1 MKNDSFIL
9 FQNFEMQMKRLSSL
23 SSFLAVKAE
32 FEAEGTRIDE
42 LAILSELCCKNS
54 IPLTLKIG
62 GPTAQR
68 DIYEAFQLGASN
80 ILVPMV
86 ESKYSLLNCF
96 EMFEKFLPL
105 FKDLT
110 NTPKLF
116 INIESQLAL
125 KNINS
130 ILKLIEDENLP
141 VETIVIGRSDLSKSL
156 MISDVDNEKMLK
168 ICIELLSKKNNLN
181 VTIGG
186 NLMSKSFAFIRN
198 LSKKGLY
205 AFESRKCTFKT
216 KVLLKKNDFNS
227 LIDSALQ
234 FELAWLNCKKNLYGD
249 RSQEENLRI
258 KTIESRLKN
267 PNL

>member
-1 MKNDSFIL
+1 MKNDSYTL

-62 GPTAQR
+62 GPSAQR

-80 ILVPMV
+80 ILVPMI

-116 INIESQLAL
+116 INI
-125 KNINS
+125 
-130 ILKLIEDENLP
+130 
-141 VETIVIGRSDLSKSL
+141 
-156 MISDVDNEKMLK
+156 
-168 ICIELLSKKNNLN
+168 
-181 VTIGG
+181 
-186 NLMSKSFAFIRN
+186 
-198 LSKKGLY
+198 
-205 AFESRKCTFKT
+205 
-216 KVLLKKNDFNS
+216 
-227 LIDSALQ
+227 
-234 FELAWLNCKKNLYGD
+234 
-249 RSQEENLRI
+249 
-258 KTIESRLKN
+258 
-267 PNL
+267 

>member
-1 MKNDSFIL
+1 MKNDSFPL
-9 FQNFEMQMKRLSSL
+9 FDNFEKQMKKLASL

-42 LAILSELCCKNS
+42 LAILSELCCKNR

-62 GPTAQR
+62 GPFAQR

-80 ILVPMV
+80 ILVPMI
-86 ESKYSLLNCF
+86 ESQYSLLYCF
-96 EMFEKFLPL
+96 EIFRKFLPL

-110 NTPKLF
+110 STPKLF

-125 KNINS
+125 KNIHS
-130 ILKLIEDENLP
+130 ILKLIKDEKLP

-156 MISDVDNEKMLK
+156 NISDVDHKMMLK
-168 ICIELLSKKNNLN
+168 ICIEIINETSNLN
-181 VTIGG
+181 VTLGG
-186 NLMSKSFAFIRN
+186 NLMYKSFSFIKI
-198 LSKKGLY
+198 LSEKGLC

-216 KVLLKKNDFNS
+216 SDSLQKNNFNS
-227 LIDSALQ
+227 LINSALE
-234 FELAWLNCKKNLYGD
+234 FELSWLNLKKNLYGD

-267 PNL
+267 SNI

>member
-1 MKNDSFIL
+1 MKNDSYIL

-54 IPLTLKIG
+54 VPLTLKIG
-62 GPTAQR
+62 GPSAQR

-80 ILVPMV
+80 ILVPMI

-125 KNINS
+125 KNIDS

-141 VETIVIGRSDLSKSL
+141 VETIVIGRSDLSQSL

-168 ICIELLSKKNNLN
+168 ICIEILSKK
-181 VTIGG
+181 
-186 NLMSKSFAFIRN
+186 
-198 LSKKGLY
+198 
-205 AFESRKCTFKT
+205 
-216 KVLLKKNDFNS
+216 
-227 LIDSALQ
+227 
-234 FELAWLNCKKNLYGD
+234 
-249 RSQEENLRI
+249 RI
-258 KTIESRLKN
+258 
-267 PNL
+267 

>member
-1 MKNDSFIL
+1 MKNDSFLL
-9 FQNFEMQMKRLSSL
+9 FEKFELQMKRLSSL

-62 GPTAQR
+62 GPSAQR
-68 DIYEAFQLGASN
+68 DIYEAFQLGATN

-96 EMFEKFLPL
+96 EMVQKFLPL

-125 KNINS
+125 KNIDS
-130 ILKLIEDENLP
+130 ILKLIDDEKLP
-141 VETIVIGRSDLSKSL
+141 VESLVIGRSDLSKSL
-156 MISDVDNEKMLK
+156 KKVDVDNEKILE
-168 ICIELLSKKNNLN
+168 ICSELLKKRRNLN
-181 VTIGG
+181 VTLGG
-186 NLMSKSFAFIRN
+186 NLMNKSFPFISN

-216 KVLLKKNDFNS
+216 FEAIKKNNFIS
-227 LIDSALQ
+227 LINNALE
-234 FELAWLNCKKNLYGD
+234 FELSWLNCKKNLYGD
-249 RSQEENLRI
+249 RSQEEDLRI

-267 PNL
+267 

>member
-54 IPLTLKIG
+54 VPLTLKIG
-62 GPTAQR
+62 GPSAQR

-80 ILVPMV
+80 ILVPMI

-105 FKDLT
+105 FEDLT

-125 KNINS
+125 KNIDS
-130 ILKLIEDENLP
+130 ILQLIEDENLP
-141 VETIVIGRSDLSKSL
+141 VEKIVIGRSDLSKSL
-156 MISDVDNEKMLK
+156 MISDVDNEKMLQ
-168 ICIELLSKKNNLN
+168 ICIEILSKKSNLN
-181 VTIGG
+181 FT
-186 NLMSKSFAFIRN
+186 
-198 LSKKGLY
+198 Y
-205 AFESRKCTFKT
+205 
-216 KVLLKKNDFNS
+216 
-227 LIDSALQ
+227 
-234 FELAWLNCKKNLYGD
+234 Y
-249 RSQEENLRI
+249 
-258 KTIESRLKN
+258 
-267 PNL
+267 

>member
-1 MKNDSFIL
+1 MKNDSFLL
-9 FQNFEMQMKRLSSL
+9 FKDFEKRMKRLSSL

-96 EMFEKFLPL
+96 EMIQKFLPL
-105 FKDLT
+105 FKELT

-125 KNINS
+125 ENIDS
-130 ILKLIEDENLP
+130 ILQLIHNENLP
-141 VETIVIGRSDLSKSL
+141 VKSIVIGRSDLSKSL
-156 MISDVDNEKMLK
+156 NICNVDNEMMLK
-168 ICIELLSKKNNLN
+168 ICAGLIKKRKNLN
-181 VTIGG
+181 VTLGG
-186 NLMSKSFAFIRN
+186 NLMNKSFSFVSN

-205 AFESRKCTFKT
+205 AFESRKCTFKIN
-216 KVLLKKNDFNS
+216 KNLDKNNFNS
-227 LIDSALQ
+227 LIKSALD
-234 FELAWLNCKKNLYGD
+234 FELSWLNCKKNLYGD

-258 KTIESRLKN
+258 KTIESRLRN
-267 PNL
+267 PIV

>member
-1 MKNDSFIL
+1 MKNDSYTL

-54 IPLTLKIG
+54 VPLTLKIG
-62 GPTAQR
+62 GPSAQR

-80 ILVPMV
+80 ILVPMI

-96 EMFEKFLPL
+96 AMFEKFLPL

-125 KNINS
+125 KNIDS
-130 ILKLIEDENLP
+130 ILKVIEDENLP

-156 MISDVDNEKMLK
+156 MISDVDNEKMLQ
-168 ICIELLSKKNNLN
+168 ICIEILSKKN
-181 VTIGG
+181 
-186 NLMSKSFAFIRN
+186 
-198 LSKKGLY
+198 
-205 AFESRKCTFKT
+205 
-216 KVLLKKNDFNS
+216 DF
-227 LIDSALQ
+227 
-234 FELAWLNCKKNLYGD
+234 
-249 RSQEENLRI
+249 
-258 KTIESRLKN
+258 
-267 PNL
+267 